1 MARTK
6 KNKKEEIKQQEE
18 GNAELNRNH
27 EDGKEEEE
35 NG

>member
-6 KNKKEEIKQQEE
+6 KNKEEIKQQEE
-18 GNAELNRNH
+18 GNAELNRKY
-27 EDGKEEEE
+27 EDGKEENE